1 MWTGGE
7 DGEVEG
13 GQGRRESVPVP
24 GGGQATCKQLTSQ
37 LDGGAGVGEDSEL
50 VRGRGPPVRRLGELS
65 AEGGVDHGHM
75 DRQDFLKLG
84 TELQT
89 MGPA

>member
-37 LDGGAGVGEDSEL
+37 LDGGAGVGEDSE
-50 VRGRGPPVRRLGELS
+50 S
-65 AEGGVDHGHM
+65 S
-75 DRQDFLKLG
+75 
-84 TELQT
+84 
-89 MGPA
+89 